1 MAARVFFARADS
13 MKRNDVLTG
22 SFTGPAGAAV
32 ADEACA
38 KPRVAPIRHIANAQN
53 TTKDGAKIRFT
64 GKPPQNVQ
72 KFG

>member
-1 MAARVFFARADS
+1 VFFARADS

-53 TTKDGAKIRFT
+53 TTKD
-64 GKPPQNVQ
+64 
-72 KFG
+72 